1 MVNAVSNATVP
12 KFTLIVGASFGA
24 GNYAMC
30 GRAYS
35 PRFLWMWPN
44 AQIGVMGGR
53 QAADVLISITN
64 DQRQRAGQPNLTPE
78 ETEFIHKPVVEAALK
93 EGNAYYST
101 AQLWDDG
108 IVDPA
113 KSRDVLGLALS
124 ASLNAPLRDQ
134 AHGFGVF
141 RM

>member
-1 MVNAVSNATVP
+1 
-12 KFTLIVGASFGA
+12 
-24 GNYAMC
+24 
-30 GRAYS
+30 
-35 PRFLWMWPN
+35 MWPN

-53 QAADVLISITN
+53 QAADVLVSITN
-64 DQRQRAGQPNLTPE
+64 DQRQRAGQQNLTRE
-78 ETEFIHKPVVEAALK
+78 ETGFIKKPVMEAALK

-101 AQLWDDG
+101 SQLWDDG

-113 KSRDVLGLALS
+113 KSRDVLGLAVS

-134 AHGFGVF
+134 DQGFGVF